1 MRIITI
7 GLDLAKNIF
16 QVHGVTDAGAI
27 AFNKPL
33 RRAQILP
40 FFAKLKPCLVG
51 MEACSS
57 AHYWGS
63 ELRALGH
70 GVKLM
75 PPIYVKPYVKRGKSD
90 AADAEAICEAV
101 TRPMMRFVEIKSA
114 EQQAILCQHR
124 AREIMVGQR
133 TQLSNTM
140 RGLLGEF
147 GVTIRKGLGY
157 IRTFAEDMKNGIHPE
172 LPVVA
177 LGVIQSLCRKLL
189 SLDVRISELGKAIA
203 DIAKTDPRIKL
214 LQTIPGIGPINAS
227 AIVAT
232 IGSAHQF
239 KSGRDLAAWFGLT
252 PLNKSSGG
260 KERLGKISR
269 MGDRYL
275 RQLLVVGM
283 SSQLRTARSHPER
296 VDPWT
301 LSILERKPARLAT
314 VAMANKT
321 ARIVWVVLTRNEPY
335 APRATA
341 A

>member
-1 MRIITI
+1 MDVTTI

-16 QVHGVTDAGAI
+16 HIHGVTDEGVI

-40 FFAKLKPCLVG
+40 FFAKLAPCLVG

-57 AHYWGS
+57 AHYWGR

-70 GVKLM
+70 DVKLM
-75 PPIYVKPYVKRGKSD
+75 PPAYVKPYVKRGKSD

-101 TRPMMRFVEIKSA
+101 TRPTMRFVEIKSA
-114 EQQAILCQHR
+114 EQQALLCQHR
-124 AREIMVGQR
+124 AREVMVGQR
-133 TQLSNTM
+133 TQLSNTI

-147 GVTIRKGLGY
+147 GVTIRRGLGY
-157 IRTFAEDMKNGIHPE
+157 MRRFAEDIRNDVHPE
-172 LPVVA
+172 LPGAA
-177 LGVIQSLCRKLL
+177 LGVIRSLCAQLL
-189 SLDVRISELGKAIA
+189 TLDVRIAELSKAIA
-203 DIAKTDPRIKL
+203 DAAKNDHRIKL
-214 LQTIPGIGPINAS
+214 LQTIPGIGVINAS

-232 IGSAHQF
+232 IGSGHKF
-239 KSGRDLAAWFGLT
+239 KSGRDLAAWIGLT

-283 SSQLRTARSHPER
+283 SSQARLARSHPER

-301 LSILERKPARLAT
+301 ALMLERKPTRLAT

-321 ARIVWVVLTRNEPY
+321 ARIIWAVLTKNEPY
-335 APRATA
+335 APRTA
-341 A
+341 S

>member
-1 MRIITI
+1 MHITTI

-16 QVHGVTDAGAI
+16 QVHGVTEDGSI

-33 RRAQILP
+33 RRARVLP
-40 FFAKLKPCLVG
+40 FFAKLEPCLIG
-51 MEACSS
+51 IEACSS
-57 AHYWGS
+57 AHYWGR

-70 GVKLM
+70 EVKLM
-75 PPIYVKPYVKRGKSD
+75 PPSYVKPYVKRGKSD

-101 TRPMMRFVEIKSA
+101 TRPTMRFVEIKSA
-114 EQQAILCQHR
+114 EQQALLCQHR
-124 AREIMVGQR
+124 AREVMVGQR
-133 TQLSNTM
+133 TQLSNTT

-147 GVTIRKGLGY
+147 GVIIPKGLEY
-157 IRTFAEDMKNGIHPE
+157 IRRFAEDVDKGVHPE
-172 LPVVA
+172 LPDIA
-177 LGVIQSLCRKLL
+177 LGVIRSLCQQLL
-189 SLDVRISELGKAIA
+189 SLNARILEMGKAIA
-203 DIAKTDPRIKL
+203 EVAKTDGRIKL

-239 KSGRDLAAWFGLT
+239 KSGRDLAAWIGLT
-252 PLNKSSGG
+252 PLNNSSGG

-283 SSQLRTARSHPER
+283 SSRVRTARSHPER

-301 LSILERKPARLAT
+301 LSILERKPTRLAT

-321 ARIVWVVLTRNEPY
+321 ARIIWAMLTKNEPY
-335 APRATA
+335 APRVA

>member
-1 MRIITI
+1 MHVTTI

-16 QVHGVTDAGAI
+16 QVHGVTDEGKV
-27 AFNKPL
+27 AFNKSL
-33 RRAQILP
+33 RRSQMLP
-40 FFAKLKPCLVG
+40 FFARLEPCLIG

-57 AHYWGS
+57 AHYWGR

-70 GVKLM
+70 DVKLM
-75 PPIYVKPYVKRGKSD
+75 PPAYVKPYVKRGKSD

-101 TRPMMRFVEIKSA
+101 TRPTMRFVEIKSA
-114 EQQAILCQHR
+114 DQQALLCQHR

-133 TQLSNTM
+133 TQLSNTI

-147 GVTIRKGLGY
+147 GITLRKGLGY
-157 IRTFAEDMKNGIHPE
+157 VRAFAKGVDDGDAPTLPE
-172 LPVVA
+172 IA
-177 LGVIQSLCRKLL
+177 LGVFQSLCRQILA
-189 SLDVRISELGKAIA
+189 LDRRISELSQEILETS
-203 DIAKTDPRIKL
+203 KTDPRIRL
-214 LQTIPGIGPINAS
+214 LQTIPGIGVINAS

-232 IGSAHQF
+232 IGNAQQF
-239 KSGRDLAAWFGLT
+239 KSGRDLAAWIGLT

-283 SSQLRTARSHPER
+283 SSRARLARSHPER
-296 VDPWT
+296 TDVWT
-301 LSILERKPARLAT
+301 LSMLERKPTRLAT

-321 ARIVWVVLTRNEPY
+321 ARIIWAVLTRGEPY
-335 APRATA
+335 RARA
-341 A
+341 

>member
-1 MRIITI
+1 MTITTI

-16 QVHGVTDAGAI
+16 QVHGVTDEGTI

-33 RRAQILP
+33 RRARVLP
-40 FFAKLKPCLVG
+40 FFAKLEPCLIG
-51 MEACSS
+51 IEACSS
-57 AHYWGS
+57 AHYWGR
-63 ELRALGH
+63 ELTALGH
-70 GVKLM
+70 DVKLM
-75 PPIYVKPYVKRGKSD
+75 PPSYVKPYVKRGKSD

-101 TRPMMRFVEIKSA
+101 TRPTMRFVEIKSA
-114 EQQAILCQHR
+114 EQQALLCQHR
-124 AREIMVGQR
+124 AREVMVGQR
-133 TQLSNTM
+133 TQLSNTT

-147 GVTIRKGLGY
+147 GVIIPKGLEY
-157 IRTFAEDMKNGIHPE
+157 IHRFAEDIERDIYPD
-172 LPVVA
+172 LPDIA
-177 LGVIQSLCRKLL
+177 LGVIRSLCQQLL
-189 SLDVRISELGKAIA
+189 TLNTRIVEMGKAIA
-203 DIAKTDPRIKL
+203 DVAKTDSRIKL

-239 KSGRDLAAWFGLT
+239 KSGRDLAAWIGLT

-283 SSQLRTARSHPER
+283 SSRVRTARSHPER

-301 LSILERKPARLAT
+301 LSILERKPTRLAT

-321 ARIVWVVLTRNEPY
+321 ARIIWAVLTKNEPY
-335 APRATA
+335 APRTA